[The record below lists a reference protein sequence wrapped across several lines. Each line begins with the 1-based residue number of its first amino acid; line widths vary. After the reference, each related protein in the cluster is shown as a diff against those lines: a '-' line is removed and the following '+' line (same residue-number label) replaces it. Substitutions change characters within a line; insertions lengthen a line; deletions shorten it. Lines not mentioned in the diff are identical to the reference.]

1 MLLVSPTVSDD
12 RYSYPFDS
20 TGYAVAQSSFFAQHL
35 FLLVGVLAL
44 LGLTAVRAS
53 RGARVGSWIGLIGM
67 IGLTIAELVA
77 ISGHET
83 AVGSDHASA
92 IEAVYGIVVPL
103 SGLGFL
109 VAGIALMRGSR
120 DPWAGASSVPPLVL
134 VIGVSSF
141 FVPMTPAIIASYD
154 AARIAIGVWMLLFAA
169 LGLGLSRIESS
180 ARRLQQPE
188 TLRTRESR
196 SRVPLVAQPA
206 LQRVAPRFFPTTITA
221 RPPGTSRG
229 SQRSSSSCSAALP
242 IRIGGLDQISS

>member
-1 MLLVSPTVSDD
+1 MNTRTAGRICLAGGLIGAAQATVMLLVSPTVSDD

-120 DPWAGASSVPPLVL
+120 DPWAGASWVPPLVL
-134 VIGVSSF
+134 VIGVF
-141 FVPMTPAIIASYD
+141 VFVPMTPAIIASYD

-169 LGLGLSRIESS
+169 LGLGLSRISPPRAVS
-180 ARRLQQPE
+180 AAAGNP
-188 TLRTRESR
+188 SH
-196 SRVPLVAQPA
+196 SRVA
-206 LQRVAPRFFPTTITA
+206 
-221 RPPGTSRG
+221 
-229 SQRSSSSCSAALP
+229 
-242 IRIGGLDQISS
+242 